1 MTLVGTTLLN
11 GIAVLT
17 RLLTAL
23 ALNKVL
29 AVMLGPT
36 GYGVIGQFQ
45 SFASMVVAFASAP
58 VTNGVVKYTAE
69 FSGQEDSRA
78 AVWRTA
84 GTLGLIVSVSTSLLL
99 VCFQQPLARWSI
111 ADEGRSYLVVLL
123 ASALAFMVFNALLI
137 AILNGLKQV
146 RALVVANISGSVI
159 SALTAIG
166 LVTWQGLNGALAAL
180 AVSQS
185 LVFLVTLFIFRRH
198 VGASLRGLIGR
209 LDPQLARGLGRFA
222 IMGLTSAIAIP
233 LAQMVMRD
241 HLARTLGWSTA
252 GLWQALWKISETHL
266 LLLTST
272 LSVYFLP
279 RFAEIQDPRELRREV
294 LHGLGF
300 VIPLVLVTSGLLFFG
315 RHQIVGLLLSD
326 RFLPMLDAFGPQL
339 AGDILKVVSLVP
351 AYTMLSHGQTRIYV
365 VTEILFSVLL
375 ATLTVGFSQSM
386 GLRGAALGYA
396 VTYAVYGVTMWF
408 VLRRLLARLGDKPQ
422 PNPATAAN
430 ISES

>member
-11 GIAVLT
+11 GIAVLA
-17 RLLTAL
+17 RLFTGL

-29 AVMLGPT
+29 AVMVGPT

-45 SFASMVVAFASAP
+45 SFAGMIVALASAP

-69 FSGQEDSRA
+69 FGGQPERRA

-84 GTLGLIVSVSTSLLL
+84 ATLGLMLSLGLAVL
-99 VCFQQPLARWSI
+99 MVCFQRPLAAWSI
-111 ADEGRSYLVVLL
+111 ADADRSYLVVIL
-123 ASALAFMVFNALLI
+123 ACALAFMVLNALLL

-146 RALVVANISGSVI
+146 RALVVANIAGSVI

-185 LVFLVTLFIFRRH
+185 VAFVVTLFIFRRQ
-198 VGASLRGLIGR
+198 VGASLRSMVGR

-222 IMGLTSAIAIP
+222 IMGLTSAIVVPI
-233 LAQMVMRD
+233 AQMVMRD

-279 RFAEIQDPRELRREV
+279 RFAEIQDAGELRRE
-294 LHGLGF
+294 LKRGLAF
-300 VIPLVLVTSGLLFFG
+300 VIPLVLCTSGLLFFG
-315 RHQIVGLLLSD
+315 RNQIVRLMLSD

-339 AGDILKVVSLVP
+339 LGDILKVVSLVP
-351 AYTMLSHGQTRIYV
+351 AYTMLSHGQTRVYV
-365 VTEILFSVLL
+365 VTEILFSAVL
-375 ATLTVGFSQSM
+375 AGLTVWFSQTM

-396 VTYAVYGVTMWF
+396 ATYALYGITMWF
-408 VLRRLLARLGDKPQ
+408 VLRRLLARLGSKPA
-422 PNPATAAN
+422 PDLAIAAEAAP
-430 ISES
+430 S

>member
-1 MTLVGTTLLN
+1 MTLAGTTLLN
-11 GIAVLT
+11 GIAVLA
-17 RLLTAL
+17 RLLTGL
-23 ALNKVL
+23 VLNKVL
-29 AVMLGPT
+29 AVMVGPT

-58 VTNGVVKYTAE
+58 VGNGVVKYTAE
-69 FSGQEDSRA
+69 FGGQEERRA

-84 GTLGLIVSVSTSLLL
+84 ATLGLILALTTSFLM
-99 VCFQQPLARWSI
+99 VCFQRPLAAWSI
-111 ADEGRSYLVVLL
+111 ADEGRSWLVVVL
-123 ASALAFMVFNALLI
+123 ACALAFMVLNALLI

-146 RALVVANISGSVI
+146 RALVAANMAGSLI

-185 LVFLVTLFIFRRH
+185 LAFVVTLFIFRRH
-198 VGASLRGLIGR
+198 VRASLRGMIGR
-209 LDPQLARGLGRFA
+209 LDPTLARGLGRFA
-222 IMGLTSAIAIP
+222 IMGLTSAIVIP
-233 LAQMVMRD
+233 IAQMIMRE

-279 RFAEIQDPRELRREV
+279 RFAEIQDGSELRREV
-294 LHGLGF
+294 LRGLGF
-300 VIPLVLVTSGLLFFG
+300 VVPLVLTTSGLLFFG
-315 RHQIVGLLLSD
+315 RHEIVKLMLSE

-339 AGDILKVVSLVP
+339 LGDIFKVISLVP
-351 AYTMLSHGQTRIYV
+351 AYTMLSHGQTRVYV
-365 VTEILFSVLL
+365 VTEIVFSAVL
-375 ATLTVGFSQSM
+375 AGLTVWFSQTM

-396 VTYAVYGVTMWF
+396 ATYALYGVTMWF
-408 VLRRLLARLGDKPQ
+408 VLRRLLVRLGARPPSDLAIAVDNPQ
-422 PNPATAAN
+422 P
-430 ISES
+430 

>member
-11 GIAVLT
+11 GIAVLA
-17 RLLTAL
+17 RLLTGL
-23 ALNKVL
+23 VLNKVL
-29 AVMLGPT
+29 AVMVGPA
-36 GYGVIGQFQ
+36 GFGVIGQFQ
-45 SFASMVVAFASAP
+45 SFAGMVVAFASAP

-69 FSGQEDSRA
+69 FKDQEGRRVDL
-78 AVWRTA
+78 WRTA
-84 GTLGLIVSVSTSLLL
+84 ATLGLILSVTTALLL
-99 VCFQQPLARWSI
+99 VCFQRPLAAWSI

-123 ASALAFMVFNALLI
+123 AGSLAFMVLNALLI

-146 RALVVANISGSVI
+146 RALVAANMAGSVI

-185 LVFLVTLFIFRRH
+185 LAFLMTLFIFRRH
-198 VGASLRGLIGR
+198 VRTSLRSMLGR

-233 LAQMVMRD
+233 VAQMVMRD
-241 HLARTLGWSTA
+241 QLARNLGWPTV

-279 RFAEIQDPRELRREV
+279 RFAEIQDAAELRREV
-294 LHGLGF
+294 LRGLAF
-300 VIPLVLVTSGLLFFG
+300 VIPLVLATSGLLFFG
-315 RHQIVGLLLSD
+315 RHQVVGLLLSS

-339 AGDILKVVSLVP
+339 VGDILKVISLVP

-365 VTEILFSVLL
+365 VTEILFSAVL
-375 ATLTVGFSQSM
+375 AGLTVWFSQSM
-386 GLRGAALGYA
+386 GLRGAAIGYA
-396 VTYAVYGVTMWF
+396 VTYALYGITMWF
-408 VLRRLLARLGDKPQ
+408 VLRRLLARLGSKPDLG
-422 PNPATAAN
+422 ATAAVTL
-430 ISES
+430 SQS